1 MPDTLIRMC
10 REESL
15 AAFVRYER
23 VVVKEWSQ
31 RQLADKAGI
40 SVYTIG
46 RIESARI
53 EPERTTLECV
63 LGALGYSL
71 IFAVERKGEEAA

>member
-1 MPDTLIRMC
+1 MPDTTLRF
-10 REESL
+10 RHEVSL
-15 AAFVRYER
+15 AVLVHDQRKVRG
-23 VVVKEWSQ
+23 WSQ
-31 RQLADKAGI
+31 KRLADKAGI

-53 EPERTTLECV
+53 EPERNTLECV

-71 IFAVERKGEEAA
+71 IFAVERKGEETV